1 MNKLS
6 TIVKT
11 LDFVLKDAKKS
22 KLDEDTIN
30 ELVQIERK
38 ASMIKYVLKLQGT
51 LGTKQ
56 NKEVL
61 EFKLEID
68 KKEKEL
74 NKLKEEA
81 NLIKMKELKKKKMK
95 LKNNIRYFLSIILCK
110 HSIASD
116 RLPILSIRPSFTAF
130 FPSKTE
136 PTSRTNSSVFIT
148 KL

>member
-1 MNKLS
+1 MGKLS

-22 KLDEDTIN
+22 KLDEGTIN

-38 ASMIKYVLKLQGT
+38 ASMIKHILKIQGT

-56 NKEVL
+56 NKKVL

-68 KKEKEL
+68 KKEEEL

-81 NLIKMKELKKKKMK
+81 NKLQKIQPLTKKDSDKLNNINKKIKNEEVILIKIKNKLKEEKMNLKK
-95 LKNNIRYFLSIILCK
+95 
-110 HSIASD
+110 
-116 RLPILSIRPSFTAF
+116 
-130 FPSKTE
+130 
-136 PTSRTNSSVFIT
+136 
-148 KL
+148 